1 MLLICWLLIVY
12 IFQGFKQV
20 FVMLQLKNRPRHCG
34 RNVENAGEQNFT
46 RIGAREGYWITLAG
60 KWVEL
65 DRIWAGSGPENGW
78 TRLRLDSRWLGWF
91 GTGLV
96 MAKPL
101 DSIKIAGQH
110 GSDGWCGHCCGHDAI
125 CMHGCNADGDRAPA
139 TVTARAKKLM
149 QLPSS

>member
-65 DRIWAGSGPENGW
+65 DRLWAGSGPENGW

-101 DSIKIAGQH
+101 DSINMDLMAGAGIAADTMR
-110 GSDGWCGHCCGHDAI
+110 SVCTDATPMEI
-125 CMHGCNADGDRAPA
+125 GLRQRWLRGR
-139 TVTARAKKLM
+139 R
-149 QLPSS
+149 S